1 MSKEYI
7 HEHLKELIVEKAL
20 HLCCD
25 PIEESAKE
33 WAEKGIFNQGGIDI
47 LKDQH
52 RYDQYSEE
60 AKEIA
65 DKFRQHI
72 IQFLPEKK

>member
-25 PIEESAKE
+25 PIEQLAKQ
-33 WAEKGIFNQGGIDI
+33 WAESGTFNQGGLDMS
-47 LKDQH
+47 KDQH
-52 RYDQYSEE
+52 RYEQYLEE

-65 DKFRQHI
+65 DEFRHYLTS
-72 IQFLPEKK
+72 FLAQK